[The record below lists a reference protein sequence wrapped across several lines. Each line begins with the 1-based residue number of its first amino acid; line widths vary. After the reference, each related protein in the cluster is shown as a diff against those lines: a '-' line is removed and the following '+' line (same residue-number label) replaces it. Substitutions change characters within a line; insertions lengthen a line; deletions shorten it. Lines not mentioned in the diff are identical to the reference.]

1 MVTTD
6 RRQTPRMKVKALAYV
21 NLDPDNGGIILDISE
36 GGLCF
41 QSTGPVKQTETIRFW
56 YSHRSHRIMAR
67 QVEAQTR
74 GVLRLIEA
82 GSELAWTD
90 ETRKKGGLRFTNLSA
105 EAREQIREW
114 IRQPELT
121 IVNEKLLSAF
131 PSSRESPFLG
141 ATQSDADAARHRP
154 SRFEPLFRYMRSG
167 WLGTGFSRGLV
178 VGILVSAFIV
188 TLLSIMSHRRQL
200 GDSLIQAGER
210 LGGRSWL
217 QANSPEPKARS
228 QQPRLTSP
236 GPQPVSSEP
245 IMVSADPKTVT
256 PASIQAPQQEKLL
269 SPATPIANKANGVKL
284 QSASPAAHSLSA
296 SSIKP
301 FDTPALSS
309 AADGRS
315 VPGIGINPASGPGV
329 SMLRA
334 TAPELEMAK
343 PPGVHIEPSKVEGNG
358 MRSEKYLEVGRFK
371 EKLLA
376 DKRTGQ
382 LSQLGFPATV
392 IQWNRFWGKSYQ
404 VLVGPYGGDHEA
416 EAAHKDLVS
425 LGFKPRSYERGQRDF
440 TLPRALKV
448 GGTHLPV
455 GSCVISWESYTP
467 DAIVKIEGD
476 RGMGVTVEGRWVN
489 HGVSYTENAVV
500 YQTNRGGSRTLVEI
514 RFSGMGRALV
524 FGSN

>member
-6 RRQTPRMKVKALAYV
+6 RRQTPRMKVMGLAYV
-21 NLDPDNGGIILDISE
+21 NLDPDSGGIILDISE

-41 QSTGPVKQTETIRFW
+41 RSTGPVKQTETIRFW
-56 YSHRSHRIMAR
+56 YSPRSHQIMAR

-74 GVLRLIEA
+74 GVSRLIEA

-114 IRQPELT
+114 ISQPELT
-121 IVNEKLLSAF
+121 ILNEKLLS
-131 PSSRESPFLG
+131 
-141 ATQSDADAARHRP
+141 DANAARHRP

-167 WLGTGFSRGLV
+167 GLETGFSRGLV

-188 TLLSIMSHRRQL
+188 TLPHFMSHRRQL
-200 GDSLIQAGER
+200 GDSLIQVGER
-210 LGGRSWL
+210 LGGRSWS
-217 QANSPEPKARS
+217 QATTPESKARS

-236 GPQPVSSEP
+236 GPQSVSSEP
-245 IMVSADPKTVT
+245 ITVSAHPKTVAS
-256 PASIQAPQQEKLL
+256 ASIQAPQQEKLL
-269 SPATPIANKANGVKL
+269 STATPIATKANGVKL
-284 QSASPAAHSLSA
+284 QSASPAADSLSA

-309 AADGRS
+309 APDLRS
-315 VPGIGINPASGPGV
+315 VPGIRINPASDSGV

-334 TAPELEMAK
+334 TAPEMEMAK
-343 PPGVHIEPSKVEGNG
+343 PPGILIEPSKVEGSG

-376 DKRTGQ
+376 DKTTVQ
-382 LSQLGFPATV
+382 LSQLGFPATI
-392 IQWNRFWGKSYQ
+392 IQRNRFFRGKSYQ

-416 EAAHKDLVS
+416 ESAHKDLVS
-425 LGFKPRSYERGQRDF
+425 LGFAPRSYERGNRDF
-440 TLPRALKV
+440 TLPRTLKV

-455 GSCVISWESYTP
+455 GSCLISWESYTP
-467 DAIVKIEGD
+467 DAIVKIEPD

-489 HGVSYTENAVV
+489 DGVSYTQDAVV
-500 YQTNRGGSRTLVEI
+500 YQTNSDGSRTLVEI
-514 RFSGMGRALV
+514 RFSGMRRALV

>member
-1 MVTTD
+1 
-6 RRQTPRMKVKALAYV
+6 
-21 NLDPDNGGIILDISE
+21 
-36 GGLCF
+36 
-41 QSTGPVKQTETIRFW
+41 
-56 YSHRSHRIMAR
+56 
-67 QVEAQTR
+67 
-74 GVLRLIEA
+74 
-82 GSELAWTD
+82 
-90 ETRKKGGLRFTNLSA
+90 
-105 EAREQIREW
+105 
-114 IRQPELT
+114 
-121 IVNEKLLSAF
+121 
-131 PSSRESPFLG
+131 
-141 ATQSDADAARHRP
+141 
-154 SRFEPLFRYMRSG
+154 
-167 WLGTGFSRGLV
+167 
-178 VGILVSAFIV
+178 
-188 TLLSIMSHRRQL
+188 
-200 GDSLIQAGER
+200 
-210 LGGRSWL
+210 
-217 QANSPEPKARS
+217 
-228 QQPRLTSP
+228 
-236 GPQPVSSEP
+236 
-245 IMVSADPKTVT
+245 
-256 PASIQAPQQEKLL
+256 
-269 SPATPIANKANGVKL
+269 
-284 QSASPAAHSLSA
+284 
-296 SSIKP
+296 
-301 FDTPALSS
+301 
-309 AADGRS
+309 
-315 VPGIGINPASGPGV
+315 
-329 SMLRA
+329 MLRA

-343 PPGVHIEPSKVEGNG
+343 PPGVHIEPSKVEGDG

>member
-6 RRQTPRMKVKALAYV
+6 RRQTPRMKVMGLAYV

-41 QSTGPVKQTETIRFW
+41 RSTGSVKQTETIRFW
-56 YSHRSHRIMAR
+56 YSPRSHQIMAR

-74 GVLRLIEA
+74 GVSRLIEA

-121 IVNEKLLSAF
+121 ILNEKLLSA
-131 PSSRESPFLG
+131 
-141 ATQSDADAARHRP
+141 DANAARHRP

-167 WLGTGFSRGLV
+167 GLETGFSRGLV

-188 TLLSIMSHRRQL
+188 TLPHFMSHRRLL
-200 GDSLIQAGER
+200 GDSLIQVGER
-210 LGGRSWL
+210 LGGRSWS
-217 QANSPEPKARS
+217 QATTPEPKARS
-228 QQPRLTSP
+228 QQPLLTSP

-245 IMVSADPKTVT
+245 ITVSADPKTVAS
-256 PASIQAPQQEKLL
+256 ASIQAPQQEKLL
-269 SPATPIANKANGVKL
+269 STPTAIATKANGVKL

-301 FDTPALSS
+301 FETPALSS
-309 AADGRS
+309 APDQRS
-315 VPGIGINPASGPGV
+315 VPGIGINPASDPGV

-334 TAPELEMAK
+334 TAPEMEMAK
-343 PPGVHIEPSKVEGNG
+343 PPGVDIEPSKVEGSG

-376 DKRTGQ
+376 DKTTGR
-382 LSQLGFPATV
+382 LSQLGFPATM
-392 IQWNRFWGKSYQ
+392 IQRNRFFRGKSYQ

-416 EAAHKDLVS
+416 EVAHKDLAS
-425 LGFKPRSYERGQRDF
+425 LGFKPRSYERGNRDF
-440 TLPRALKV
+440 TLPRTLKV

-455 GSCVISWESYTP
+455 GSCLISWESYTP
-467 DAIVKIEGD
+467 DAIVKIERD

-489 HGVSYTENAVV
+489 HGVSYTEDAVA
-500 YQTNRGGSRTLVEI
+500 YQTNRDGSRTLVEI

-524 FGSN
+524 FGNN

>member
-6 RRQTPRMKVKALAYV
+6 RRQTPRMKVMGLAYV

-41 QSTGPVKQTETIRFW
+41 RSTGPVKQTETIRFW
-56 YSHRSHRIMAR
+56 YSPRSHQIMAR
-67 QVEAQTR
+67 QVEAQTK
-74 GVLRLIEA
+74 GVSRLIEA

-90 ETRKKGGLRFTNLSA
+90 ETRKKGGLRFTHLSA

-121 IVNEKLLSAF
+121 ILNEKLLSA
-131 PSSRESPFLG
+131 
-141 ATQSDADAARHRP
+141 DANTARRRP

-167 WLGTGFSRGLV
+167 GLETGFSRGLV

-188 TLLSIMSHRRQL
+188 TLPHFMSHRRQL
-200 GDSLIQAGER
+200 GDSLIQVGER
-210 LGGRSWL
+210 LGGRSWS
-217 QANSPEPKARS
+217 QAATTAEPKARS
-228 QQPRLTSP
+228 QQPLLTSP

-245 IMVSADPKTVT
+245 ITVSADPRTVAS
-256 PASIQAPQQEKLL
+256 ASIQAPQQEKLL
-269 SPATPIANKANGVKL
+269 STATPIATKANGVML

-309 AADGRS
+309 APDQRS
-315 VPGIGINPASGPGV
+315 VPGIGINPASDPGV

-334 TAPELEMAK
+334 TAPEMEMAK
-343 PPGVHIEPSKVEGNG
+343 PPGVHIEPSKVEGSG

-376 DKRTGQ
+376 DETTGR
-382 LSQLGFPATV
+382 LSQLGYPATM
-392 IQWNRFWGKSYQ
+392 IQTNRFFRGKSYQ

-416 EAAHKDLVS
+416 EVAHKDLAS
-425 LGFKPRSYERGQRDF
+425 LGFKPRSYERGHRDF
-440 TLPRALKV
+440 TLPRTLEV
-448 GGTHLPV
+448 GRTHLPV
-455 GSCVISWESYTP
+455 GSCLISWESYTP
-467 DAIVKIEGD
+467 DAIVKIERD

-489 HGVSYTENAVV
+489 HGVSYTEDAVG
-500 YQTNRGGSRTLVEI
+500 YHTNTDGSRTLVEI
-514 RFSGMGRALV
+514 RFSGMRRALV
-524 FGSN
+524 FGNN

>member
-6 RRQTPRMKVKALAYV
+6 RRQTPRMKVMELAYV

-41 QSTGPVKQTETIRFW
+41 RSTGPVKQTETIRFW
-56 YSHRSHRIMAR
+56 YSPRSHQIMAR

-74 GVLRLIEA
+74 GVSRLIEA

-121 IVNEKLLSAF
+121 IMNEKLLSA
-131 PSSRESPFLG
+131 
-141 ATQSDADAARHRP
+141 DANAARHRP

-167 WLGTGFSRGLV
+167 RLETGFSRGLV
-178 VGILVSAFIV
+178 VGILVSAIV
-188 TLLSIMSHRRQL
+188 TLPHFMSHRGQL
-200 GDSLIQAGER
+200 GDSLIQVGER
-210 LGGRSWL
+210 LGGRSWS
-217 QANSPEPKARS
+217 QATPPESRARL
-228 QQPRLTSP
+228 QQPHLTSP

-245 IMVSADPKTVT
+245 ITVSADPKTVA

-269 SPATPIANKANGVKL
+269 SAATPIATKANGVKL

-296 SSIKP
+296 SSIKL

-309 AADGRS
+309 APDQRS
-315 VPGIGINPASGPGV
+315 VPGIGNNPASDPGE
-329 SMLRA
+329 SMLLA
-334 TAPELEMAK
+334 TAPEMEMAK
-343 PPGVHIEPSKVEGNG
+343 PPGVHIEPSKVEGRG

-376 DKRTGQ
+376 DETTGR
-382 LSQLGFPATV
+382 LSQLGFPATM
-392 IQWNRFWGKSYQ
+392 IQTNRLFRGKSYQ
-404 VLVGPYGGDHEA
+404 VLVGPYGGDYEA
-416 EAAHKDLVS
+416 EVAHKDLAS
-425 LGFKPRSYERGQRDF
+425 LGFKPRSYERGHRDF
-440 TLPRALKV
+440 TLPRTLEV

-455 GSCVISWESYTP
+455 GSCLISWESYTP
-467 DAIVKIEGD
+467 DAIVKIERY

-489 HGVSYTENAVV
+489 RGVSYTEDAVG
-500 YQTNRGGSRTLVEI
+500 YQTNRDGSRTLVEI
-514 RFSGMGRALV
+514 RFSGMRRALV

>member
-6 RRQTPRMKVKALAYV
+6 RQTPRMKVTGLAYV
-21 NLDPDNGGIILDISE
+21 NLGPDNGGIILDISE

-56 YSHRSHRIMAR
+56 YSPRSHQIMAR

-74 GVLRLIEA
+74 GVSRLIEA

-105 EAREQIREW
+105 EDREQIREW

-121 IVNEKLLSAF
+121 ILNEKLLSA
-131 PSSRESPFLG
+131 
-141 ATQSDADAARHRP
+141 DANAARHRP

-167 WLGTGFSRGLV
+167 GLETGFSRGLV

-188 TLLSIMSHRRQL
+188 TLPHFMSHRRLL
-200 GDSLIQAGER
+200 GDSLIQVGER
-210 LGGRSWL
+210 LGGRSWS
-217 QANSPEPKARS
+217 QATTPEPKARS
-228 QQPRLTSP
+228 QQPLLTSP

-245 IMVSADPKTVT
+245 IAVSADPKTVAS
-256 PASIQAPQQEKLL
+256 ASIQAPQQEKLL
-269 SPATPIANKANGVKL
+269 STATPIATKANGVKL

-309 AADGRS
+309 APDRRS
-315 VPGIGINPASGPGV
+315 VPEIGINPASDPGV

-334 TAPELEMAK
+334 TAPEMEMAK
-343 PPGVHIEPSKVEGNG
+343 PPGVHIEPSKVEGSG

-376 DKRTGQ
+376 DKTTGR
-382 LSQLGFPATV
+382 LSQLGFPATM
-392 IQWNRFWGKSYQ
+392 IQRNRFFRGKSYQ
-404 VLVGPYGGDHEA
+404 VLVGPYGGDQEA
-416 EAAHKDLVS
+416 EVAHKDLAS
-425 LGFKPRSYERGQRDF
+425 LGFKPRSYERGNRDF
-440 TLPRALKV
+440 TLPRTLKV
-448 GGTHLPV
+448 GGIHLPV
-455 GSCVISWESYTP
+455 GSCLISWESYTP

-489 HGVSYTENAVV
+489 HGVSYTEDAVA
-500 YQTNRGGSRTLVEI
+500 YQTNRDGSRTLVEI

>member
-1 MVTTD
+1 MVTD
-6 RRQTPRMKVKALAYV
+6 RRQTPRMKVMGLAYV

-56 YSHRSHRIMAR
+56 YSHRSHQIMAR
-67 QVEAQTR
+67 QAEAQTR
-74 GVLRLIEA
+74 GVSRLIEA

-121 IVNEKLLSAF
+121 ILNEKLLSA
-131 PSSRESPFLG
+131 
-141 ATQSDADAARHRP
+141 DANAARHRP

-167 WLGTGFSRGLV
+167 GLETGFSPGLV

-188 TLLSIMSHRRQL
+188 TLPHFMSHRRQL
-200 GDSLIQAGER
+200 GDSLIQVGER
-210 LGGRSWL
+210 LGGRSWS
-217 QANSPEPKARS
+217 QATTPEPKARPP
-228 QQPRLTSP
+228 QPRLTSP
-236 GPQPVSSEP
+236 EPQPVSSEP
-245 IMVSADPKTVT
+245 ITVSAGPKTVA
-256 PASIQAPQQEKLL
+256 PASIQAPQQQRLL
-269 SPATPIANKANGVKL
+269 STATPIATKANGVKL

-309 AADGRS
+309 APDRRS
-315 VPGIGINPASGPGV
+315 VPEIGINPASDPGV

-334 TAPELEMAK
+334 TAPEMELAK
-343 PPGVHIEPSKVEGNG
+343 PPGVHIEPSKVEGSG
-358 MRSEKYLEVGRFK
+358 MRSEEYLEVGRFK

-376 DKRTGQ
+376 DKTTGQ
-382 LSQLGFPATV
+382 LSQLGFPATM
-392 IQWNRFWGKSYQ
+392 IQRNRFFRGKSYQ

-416 EAAHKDLVS
+416 EVAHKDLVS
-425 LGFKPRSYERGQRDF
+425 LGFKPRSYERGNRDF
-440 TLPRALKV
+440 TLDRTLKV

-455 GSCVISWESYTP
+455 GSCLISWESYTP
-467 DAIVKIEGD
+467 DAIVKIERD

-489 HGVSYTENAVV
+489 RGVSNNEDAVGYETTRAV
-500 YQTNRGGSRTLVEI
+500 SRTLVEI
-514 RFSGMGRALV
+514 RFSGMRWALV

>member
-6 RRQTPRMKVKALAYV
+6 RRQTPRMKVAGLAYV
-21 NLDPDNGGIILDISE
+21 NLGPDNGGIILDISE
-36 GGLCF
+36 EGLCF
-41 QSTGPVKQTETIRFW
+41 RSTSPVKQTETIRFW
-56 YSHRSHRIMAR
+56 YSPHSQQIMAR

-74 GVLRLIEA
+74 GVSRLIEA

-105 EAREQIREW
+105 EDREQIREW

-121 IVNEKLLSAF
+121 ILNEKLLSA
-131 PSSRESPFLG
+131 
-141 ATQSDADAARHRP
+141 DANAARHRP
-154 SRFEPLFRYMRSG
+154 WRFEPLFRYMRSG
-167 WLGTGFSRGLV
+167 GLETGFSRGLV

-188 TLLSIMSHRRQL
+188 TLPHFMSHRHVL
-200 GDSLIQAGER
+200 GDSLIQVGER
-210 LGGRSWL
+210 LGGRSWS
-217 QANSPEPKARS
+217 QATTPEPKAKS
-228 QQPRLTSP
+228 QQPLLTSP

-245 IMVSADPKTVT
+245 ITVSADPKRVAS
-256 PASIQAPQQEKLL
+256 ASIQAPQQEKLL
-269 SPATPIANKANGVKL
+269 STATPIATKDNGLKF

-301 FDTPALSS
+301 FDTPTLSS
-309 AADGRS
+309 APDRRS
-315 VPGIGINPASGPGV
+315 VPGIGIDPASDLGV

-334 TAPELEMAK
+334 TAPEMEMAK
-343 PPGVHIEPSKVEGNG
+343 PPGVDIEPSKVEGSG

-376 DKRTGQ
+376 DKTTGR
-382 LSQLGFPATV
+382 LSQLGFPATM
-392 IQWNRFWGKSYQ
+392 IQRNRFFKGKSYQ

-416 EAAHKDLVS
+416 EVAHKDLAS
-425 LGFKPRSYERGQRDF
+425 LGFKPRSYERGNRDF
-440 TLPRALKV
+440 TLPRTLKV

-455 GSCVISWESYTP
+455 GSCLISWESYTP
-467 DAIVKIEGD
+467 DAIVKIESD

-489 HGVSYTENAVV
+489 HGVRYTEDAVA
-500 YQTNRGGSRTLVEI
+500 YQTNGDGSRTLVEI

>member
-6 RRQTPRMKVKALAYV
+6 RRQTPRMKVMGLAYV
-21 NLDPDNGGIILDISE
+21 NLDPDNGGTILDISE

-56 YSHRSHRIMAR
+56 YSHRSHQIMAR

-74 GVLRLIEA
+74 SVSRLIEA

-121 IVNEKLLSAF
+121 ILNEKLLSA
-131 PSSRESPFLG
+131 
-141 ATQSDADAARHRP
+141 DANAARQRP
-154 SRFEPLFRYMRSG
+154 SRFEPLFRYIRSG
-167 WLGTGFSRGLV
+167 GLETGFSRGLV

-188 TLLSIMSHRRQL
+188 TLPHFMSHRRQL
-200 GDSLIQAGER
+200 GDSLIQVGER
-210 LGGRSWL
+210 LGGRSWS
-217 QANSPEPKARS
+217 QATTPEPKARS

-245 IMVSADPKTVT
+245 ITVSADSKIVA

-269 SPATPIANKANGVKL
+269 STATPIATKANGVKL

-309 AADGRS
+309 APDRRS
-315 VPGIGINPASGPGV
+315 VRGIGINPALDPGV

-334 TAPELEMAK
+334 TAPEMEMAK
-343 PPGVHIEPSKVEGNG
+343 PPGVHIEPSKVEGSG

-376 DKRTGQ
+376 DKTTGQ
-382 LSQLGFPATV
+382 LSQLGFPATI
-392 IQWNRFWGKSYQ
+392 IQRNRFFRGKSYQ

-416 EAAHKDLVS
+416 EVAHKDLMS
-425 LGFKPRSYERGQRDF
+425 LGFKPRSYERGNRDF
-440 TLPRALKV
+440 TLDRTLKV

-455 GSCVISWESYTP
+455 GSCLISWESYTP
-467 DAIVKIEGD
+467 DAIVKIERD
-476 RGMGVTVEGRWVN
+476 RGMGVTIEGRWVN
-489 HGVSYTENAVV
+489 HGVSYTADAVV
-500 YQTNRGGSRTLVEI
+500 YQTNKDGSRTLVEI
-514 RFSGMGRALV
+514 RFSGMRRALV